1 MSSREL
7 EWFDLETRMRD
18 LLHHQLIPILT
29 KSKEDRD
36 QINTTKAHCTKL
48 ELRIK
53 QLETMVFGDK
63 DQETVMQEI
72 LIKLAD
78 SEGNRKKDAIKFE
91 QELIFVN
98 EKIKTIMFNLSEA
111 SDAIA
116 NLSKKIQKNEEGIC
130 RVEMV
135 VEHNKETSL
144 KELDNVG
151 RNFREL
157 NSKYINIALSAE
169 EKANIACD
177 KAKGITLEIGMYKR
191 ELESIWKSFNEVIF
205 LARDAKINKLDIDEF
220 NDYKEKL
227 NEKFKRVS
235 EDLTKVND
243 EFFHRDIFLEKFY
256 PMKIITIIS
265 DYFYHTFEAEQ
276 LTKLAEFENFI
287 LSELNT
293 EILNNIS
300 NTREAQVQKILN
312 DIRHVEDRK
321 SKLIRSSPRR
331 NTKIHRTIKL
341 EMETVSKDISVPVSK
356 PADAVNSV
364 VVNEAFE
371 DGLIEKLLIKLD
383 FEVIKI
389 QTELNFK
396 FEQVSQNLK
405 NSANNNSIMMKEILF
420 KLSELESELNKDKTE
435 NQKEMKSFAG
445 KVNEHKINI
454 SQNCELLKKHSKII
468 SFLIESFQIQQAL
481 EAQDEEDRHSLAQ
494 NLDKDL
500 QNELIMSQNSPE
512 SYNSAIPSANFL
524 LKKNCLACGQT
535 TSMLSGMRTS
545 VVYHPSPLVYREKT
559 FMRPELLRI
568 KGRLIENLG
577 QFSKIS
583 SNEDEVGNFFSVT
596 VKGSKTGS
604 TGKMKS
610 EQKDLPS
617 LNLSTSRNKSHKR
630 SRFMIRSAVHS
641 VDKYHL

>member
-1 MSSREL
+1 
-7 EWFDLETRMRD
+7 
-18 LLHHQLIPILT
+18 
-29 KSKEDRD
+29 
-36 QINTTKAHCTKL
+36 
-48 ELRIK
+48 
-53 QLETMVFGDK
+53 V
-63 DQETVMQEI
+63 
-72 LIKLAD
+72 
-78 SEGNRKKDAIKFE
+78 KFE
-91 QELIFVN
+91 QELLFVN

-111 SDAIA
+111 SDSIT
-116 NLSKKIQKNEEGIC
+116 NLAKKIQKNEEGVSK
-130 RVEMV
+130 VELII
-135 VEHNKETSL
+135 EHNKESIL

-151 RNFREL
+151 RSFREL
-157 NSKYINIALSAE
+157 NSKFINIAISAE
-169 EKANIACD
+169 DKAIAASD
-177 KAKGITLEIGMYKR
+177 KAKGISLEIGMFKR
-191 ELESIWKSFNEVIF
+191 ELESLWKSNNEVIF
-205 LARDAKINKLDIDEF
+205 LARDAKLNKLDIDEF
-220 NDYKEKL
+220 NDYKERL
-227 NEKFKRVS
+227 DQKFKKVS

-256 PMKIITIIS
+256 PMKIVTMLS
-265 DYFYHTFEAEQ
+265 DYFYHTFEADQ
-276 LTKLAEFENFI
+276 LNKLAEYENFI

-321 SKLIRSSPRR
+321 TKLIRSSPRR
-331 NTKIHRTIKL
+331 NTKINRSIKL
-341 EMETVSKDISVPVSK
+341 EIETVSKDISVPVTK

-383 FEVIKI
+383 FEVVKI
-389 QTELNFK
+389 QTDLNCK
-396 FEQVSQNLK
+396 VDQVSQNLK
-405 NSANNNSIMMKEILF
+405 NSASNNSMTMKEILF
-420 KLSELESELNKDKTE
+420 KLEELESGFNRE
-435 NQKEMKSFAG
+435 NNEKQKELKNLAG
-445 KVNEHKINI
+445 KVNEDRVSIAE
-454 SQNCELLKKHSKII
+454 NCESLRKHSKMM

-500 QNELIMSQNSPE
+500 QNELIRSQNSPE

-545 VVYHPSPLVYREKT
+545 VVYHPSPLIYRDKT
-559 FMRPELLRI
+559 FMRPELLSI
-568 KGRLIENLG
+568 KGKLIKNLA
-577 QFSKIS
+577 QFTKHSV
-583 SNEDEVGNFFSVT
+583 NEDEEEVGNYFSVV

-604 TGKMKS
+604 TGRMKS

-630 SRFMIRSAVHS
+630 SRFMIRTAVHS